1 MATLVLS
8 AVGASV
14 GSAVGGSMLG
24 VTSTVIGRAVGATLG
39 RAIDARILPAG
50 SEPVETA
57 SVDRFRL
64 SGAGDG
70 DAIAQLWGAMRL
82 GGHVIW
88 ASRFLE
94 TASTTAGGG
103 GGKGGGAPSQPS
115 VTSYSY
121 SVSLALALC
130 EGEIARV
137 GRVWADGAEVPRDA
151 LNMRVYTGSE
161 TQLPDPK
168 LQAVEGAEF
177 APAFRGT
184 AYVVIEDLDLGR
196 FGNRVPQF
204 SFEVVRHAQ
213 PEEHLPLAERI
224 KAVAIIP
231 GTGEYALATTPV
243 HIAKGP
249 GENSSVNINTA
260 AGKTDLLV
268 SLDQLQ
274 EGLPKCASALM
285 VVSWFGDD
293 LRAGRCKIRPKV
305 EDNSTDGQG
314 MPWNVSG
321 LARAQAAEIAK
332 QNDRSVYGG
341 TPADRSVIEGISAL
355 KNAGQDVVF
364 YPFLLME
371 QMAGNG
377 LSDPWTGD
385 EHQPVLPWR
394 GRITLEEAPGR
405 AGSPDGTPAAEA
417 EVAAFFGSVQASDF
431 TIGDGSVT
439 YTGPNEWSLSRF
451 ILHAAALCAA
461 AGGVAAFCIGSEMR
475 GLTQIRGAAN
485 SFPAVESFRQLA
497 AEVRSLLGPSTKI
510 GYAADWSEYFGYHP
524 QDGSGDVFF
533 HLDPLWADP
542 NIDFVGIDNYMPV
555 SDWRDGIEHLDA
567 AQGGTAPA
575 DLGYLK
581 SNIEGGEGFDWYY
594 ANEADRIAQNRTA
607 IEDGAYGEDWV
618 YRYKDIRG
626 WWENEHYN
634 RVGGVKVSSPT
645 AWVPGS
651 KPIWFTELG
660 CAAIDKGT
668 NQPNKFLDALSSES
682 DVPHFSSGRRD
693 DLVQARYLEAVLSY
707 WDDAEHN
714 PISPQYGDRMI
725 DLTRAHVWAWDARPW
740 PAFPNA
746 VSVWSDGPNQ
756 ARGHWLA
763 GRVEAQDLGAVI
775 RELCARVGISD
786 VDVSD
791 VHGLVRGYSL
801 ADTGTVRAALQQ
813 LVLVHGLDVVE
824 RNGALTFSTRREGLA
839 TKIEPDHLAIA
850 DDNDGLPV
858 RSRSPA
864 AEMAGRVRVTHVDAQ
879 DNYQVRVSEAVFPDD
894 DLNAVATNEVSMALI
909 ASEGA
914 GIAERWLAEAR
925 VSRDG
930 ARFALPPSLSDLSVG
945 DCIQIAGDP
954 AKWRLDRS
962 TQDGATIYDA
972 VRVEDNILTPS
983 NSVEKEAAPRSFVP
997 PVPVYPLFLD
1007 LPLMTGEEVAH
1018 APHIAV
1024 SAKPWP
1030 GSVAI
1035 YNSVEDAGYEFER
1048 FVETAAIVGTTGTAL
1063 VRAQSGVIDRGAP
1076 LRIRLVNGSL
1086 STITDAQ
1093 LYRGGN
1099 LAAIGTGAP
1108 GAWELFQ
1115 FKFADPVEPG
1125 VFEVSHRLRG
1135 QQGSEVEMPDVWE
1148 IGSKFVLINGAV
1160 GQLDYPAASRGLLR
1174 HYRIGP
1180 AQRGYD
1186 DPSFVHDV
1194 HAFEGRGLRPYK
1206 PTHLRALWAGTDL
1219 IISWVRRSRIDG
1231 DRWDLPD
1238 VPIGEA
1244 SEAYILRI
1252 LNGETVLRE
1261 VTTSSS
1267 SFTYPQGLRDAD
1279 ALPAT
1284 YAIEVAQ
1291 VSDRFGPGPFERIE
1305 IDE

>member
-70 DAIAQLWGAMRL
+70 DAIVQLWGAMRL

-196 FGNRVPQF
+196 FGNRIPQF

-224 KAVAIIP
+224 KAVAMIP

-355 KNAGQDVVF
+355 KSADQDVVF

-371 QMAGNG
+371 QMSGNW

-405 AGSPDGTPAAEA
+405 AGSPDGTLAAEA

-431 TIGDGSVT
+431 MIGDGSVT

-451 ILHAAALCAA
+451 ILQ
-461 AGGVAAFCIGSEMR
+461 IG
-475 GLTQIRGAAN
+475 
-485 SFPAVESFRQLA
+485 
-497 AEVRSLLGPSTKI
+497 
-510 GYAADWSEYFGYHP
+510 
-524 QDGSGDVFF
+524 
-533 HLDPLWADP
+533 
-542 NIDFVGIDNYMPV
+542 
-555 SDWRDGIEHLDA
+555 
-567 AQGGTAPA
+567 
-575 DLGYLK
+575 
-581 SNIEGGEGFDWYY
+581 
-594 ANEADRIAQNRTA
+594 
-607 IEDGAYGEDWV
+607 
-618 YRYKDIRG
+618 
-626 WWENEHYN
+626 
-634 RVGGVKVSSPT
+634 
-645 AWVPGS
+645 
-651 KPIWFTELG
+651 
-660 CAAIDKGT
+660 
-668 NQPNKFLDALSSES
+668 
-682 DVPHFSSGRRD
+682 
-693 DLVQARYLEAVLSY
+693 
-707 WDDAEHN
+707 
-714 PISPQYGDRMI
+714 
-725 DLTRAHVWAWDARPW
+725 RAHV
-740 PAFPNA
+740 
-746 VSVWSDGPNQ
+746 
-756 ARGHWLA
+756 
-763 GRVEAQDLGAVI
+763 
-775 RELCARVGISD
+775 
-786 VDVSD
+786 
-791 VHGLVRGYSL
+791 
-801 ADTGTVRAALQQ
+801 
-813 LVLVHGLDVVE
+813 
-824 RNGALTFSTRREGLA
+824 
-839 TKIEPDHLAIA
+839 
-850 DDNDGLPV
+850 
-858 RSRSPA
+858 
-864 AEMAGRVRVTHVDAQ
+864 
-879 DNYQVRVSEAVFPDD
+879 
-894 DLNAVATNEVSMALI
+894 
-909 ASEGA
+909 
-914 GIAERWLAEAR
+914 
-925 VSRDG
+925 
-930 ARFALPPSLSDLSVG
+930 
-945 DCIQIAGDP
+945 
-954 AKWRLDRS
+954 
-962 TQDGATIYDA
+962 
-972 VRVEDNILTPS
+972 
-983 NSVEKEAAPRSFVP
+983 
-997 PVPVYPLFLD
+997 
-1007 LPLMTGEEVAH
+1007 
-1018 APHIAV
+1018 
-1024 SAKPWP
+1024 
-1030 GSVAI
+1030 
-1035 YNSVEDAGYEFER
+1035 
-1048 FVETAAIVGTTGTAL
+1048 
-1063 VRAQSGVIDRGAP
+1063 
-1076 LRIRLVNGSL
+1076 
-1086 STITDAQ
+1086 
-1093 LYRGGN
+1093 
-1099 LAAIGTGAP
+1099 
-1108 GAWELFQ
+1108 
-1115 FKFADPVEPG
+1115 
-1125 VFEVSHRLRG
+1125 
-1135 QQGSEVEMPDVWE
+1135 
-1148 IGSKFVLINGAV
+1148 
-1160 GQLDYPAASRGLLR
+1160 
-1174 HYRIGP
+1174 
-1180 AQRGYD
+1180 
-1186 DPSFVHDV
+1186 
-1194 HAFEGRGLRPYK
+1194 
-1206 PTHLRALWAGTDL
+1206 
-1219 IISWVRRSRIDG
+1219 
-1231 DRWDLPD
+1231 
-1238 VPIGEA
+1238 
-1244 SEAYILRI
+1244 
-1252 LNGETVLRE
+1252 
-1261 VTTSSS
+1261 
-1267 SFTYPQGLRDAD
+1267 
-1279 ALPAT
+1279 
-1284 YAIEVAQ
+1284 
-1291 VSDRFGPGPFERIE
+1291 
-1305 IDE
+1305 

>member
-50 SEPVETA
+50 SESVETA

-224 KAVAIIP
+224 KAVAMIP

-355 KNAGQDVVF
+355 KNAGQNVVF

-485 SFPAVESFRQLA
+485 SFPAVEAFRQLA

-567 AQGGTAPA
+567 AQGGTAPV

-618 YRYKDIRG
+618 YRYKDIRA

-634 RVGGVKVSSPT
+634 RVGGVKVSAPT

-660 CAAIDKGT
+660 CASIDKGT

-714 PISPQYGDRMI
+714 PVSPRYGDRMI

-763 GRVEAQDLGAVI
+763 GRVDAQDLGAVI

-879 DNYQVRVSEAVFPDD
+879 V
-894 DLNAVATNEVSMALI
+894 I
-909 ASEGA
+909 
-914 GIAERWLAEAR
+914 IKC
-925 VSRDG
+925 VSRKLYS
-930 ARFALPPSLSDLSVG
+930 RM
-945 DCIQIAGDP
+945 
-954 AKWRLDRS
+954 
-962 TQDGATIYDA
+962 
-972 VRVEDNILTPS
+972 
-983 NSVEKEAAPRSFVP
+983 
-997 PVPVYPLFLD
+997 
-1007 LPLMTGEEVAH
+1007 MT
-1018 APHIAV
+1018 
-1024 SAKPWP
+1024 
-1030 GSVAI
+1030 
-1035 YNSVEDAGYEFER
+1035 
-1048 FVETAAIVGTTGTAL
+1048 
-1063 VRAQSGVIDRGAP
+1063 
-1076 LRIRLVNGSL
+1076 
-1086 STITDAQ
+1086 
-1093 LYRGGN
+1093 
-1099 LAAIGTGAP
+1099 
-1108 GAWELFQ
+1108 
-1115 FKFADPVEPG
+1115 
-1125 VFEVSHRLRG
+1125 
-1135 QQGSEVEMPDVWE
+1135 
-1148 IGSKFVLINGAV
+1148 
-1160 GQLDYPAASRGLLR
+1160 
-1174 HYRIGP
+1174 
-1180 AQRGYD
+1180 
-1186 DPSFVHDV
+1186 
-1194 HAFEGRGLRPYK
+1194 
-1206 PTHLRALWAGTDL
+1206 
-1219 IISWVRRSRIDG
+1219 
-1231 DRWDLPD
+1231 
-1238 VPIGEA
+1238 
-1244 SEAYILRI
+1244 
-1252 LNGETVLRE
+1252 
-1261 VTTSSS
+1261 
-1267 SFTYPQGLRDAD
+1267 
-1279 ALPAT
+1279 
-1284 YAIEVAQ
+1284 
-1291 VSDRFGPGPFERIE
+1291 
-1305 IDE
+1305 